1 MKLLAFAQSEKELDP
16 SVQEIHFKG
25 NQCISLAHNLS
36 FKFTDFAAVKEQLP
50 GSHRILIENVAL
62 FIWTD
67 VHSFNPY
74 FPFSDLSPAFLQI
87 NSSLPDAFNLCSEKR
102 YAAFNLLLYKII
114 MKSFAVLS
122 NRFDSL
128 LVRHY
133 IFLPEKSITLTYS
146 LFNRVFV
153 CYNHAMGGMD
163 MKDLHE
169 IAANARSAFYQI
181 SVSSADQ
188 RNTVLSALA
197 RLLTQNKDS
206 IFAANQADLDAA
218 AAEDL
223 AAPLLHRLTFGEEKL
238 DQVVRGLHA
247 LADLPDPLNK
257 TLSATEITEGLKL
270 YRVSSPIGVIGVI
283 FESRPDALIQIS
295 SLCIKSGNAVLLKG
309 GREALHTNQV
319 LCDLVC
325 QALEDSGF
333 AASTVQ
339 LLESREDVAQMLKE
353 DTLIDLIIPRGSNSF
368 VRYIMDNSR
377 IPVLGH
383 SDGICHVYVDS
394 DADPETACRI
404 VTDSKTQY
412 VSVCNALETLLVH
425 VDIAPVF
432 LPELYRSLTEK
443 NVEIR
448 GDEQT
453 AKIIP
458 CVPATD
464 KDWSTEYLDYILSI
478 KIVSSLTEA
487 IEHIN
492 RYGSHHTDC
501 IVTNNSENASVFMN
515 TVDSAGVYWNV
526 STRFAD
532 GFVYGL
538 GAEVGI
544 ATGKLHARGP
554 MGLEGLTTY
563 KYKLIGSGQTM
574 EEMKSG
580 KRQYTH
586 VPLQENCPL

>member
-1 MKLLAFAQSEKELDP
+1 
-16 SVQEIHFKG
+16 
-25 NQCISLAHNLS
+25 
-36 FKFTDFAAVKEQLP
+36 
-50 GSHRILIENVAL
+50 
-62 FIWTD
+62 
-67 VHSFNPY
+67 
-74 FPFSDLSPAFLQI
+74 
-87 NSSLPDAFNLCSEKR
+87 
-102 YAAFNLLLYKII
+102 
-114 MKSFAVLS
+114 
-122 NRFDSL
+122 
-128 LVRHY
+128 
-133 IFLPEKSITLTYS
+133 
-146 LFNRVFV
+146 
-153 CYNHAMGGMD
+153 

-169 IAANARSAFYQI
+169 IAANARKAFYQI
-181 SVSSADQ
+181 SVSTADQ
-188 RNTVLSALA
+188 RNKVLLSLA
-197 RLLTQNKDS
+197 RLLKENKEAVF
-206 IFAANQADLDAA
+206 IANREDLDAA

-223 AAPLLHRLTFGEEKL
+223 AAPLLHRLLFGEEKL
-238 DQVVRGLHA
+238 EQVVRGLYA

-257 TLSATEITEGLKL
+257 TLVSTEITEGLKL

-309 GREALHTNQV
+309 GREALHTNQA
-319 LCDLVC
+319 LCSLVC
-325 QALEDSGF
+325 QALEENGF
-333 AASTVQ
+333 FVHAAN
-339 LLESREDVAQMLKE
+339 LLETREDVARMLKE

-394 DADPETACRI
+394 DADPEIACRI
-404 VTDSKTQY
+404 VTDSKTQN

-425 VDIAPVF
+425 KDIAPVF
-432 LPELYRSLTEK
+432 LPELYQSLSAR

-448 GDEQT
+448 GDEST
-453 AKIIP
+453 AGIIP

-464 KDWSTEYLDYILSI
+464 QDWSTEYLDYILSV
-478 KIVSSLTEA
+478 KTVSSMNEA
-487 IEHIN
+487 IDHIN
-492 RYGSHHTDC
+492 HYGSHHTDC

-586 VPLQENCPL
+586 IPLQENCPL